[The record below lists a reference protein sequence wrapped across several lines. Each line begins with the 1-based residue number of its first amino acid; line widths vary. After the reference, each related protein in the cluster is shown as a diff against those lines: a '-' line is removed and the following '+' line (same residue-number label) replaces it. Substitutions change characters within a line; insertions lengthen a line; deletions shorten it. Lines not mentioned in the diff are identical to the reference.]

1 MTRVR
6 WGILGTAR
14 INRRLIPA
22 MRASARSELVAIGS
36 RDRDRAEAYARS
48 WGIPHAASGYQALLD
63 DDSID
68 AVYIPLPN
76 SEHVRWTLAAVEA
89 GKHVLCEKPLA
100 LDPHD
105 VDRVAVASAARR
117 VVVEEGFMYRHEPL
131 TAQVA
136 ALVADGAV
144 GAVRAVVSGF
154 TFALDRQGD
163 VRLDREL
170 GGGSLWDVGC
180 YPVTYAQLLAAKA
193 PVSVVARAHWSPG
206 GVDEELSGIVQ
217 FAGGAAASIYC
228 GFRAPYR
235 TWLEILGTEGAL
247 RVPNPFKPGM
257 TETVELERPS
267 GIERIE
273 VAGSTLLFQR
283 EVEAFISA
291 VLDGTPPVVPL
302 AESRRTAATLTALYS
317 AAREG
322 HPVTCSD

>member
-1 MTRVR
+1 MTSVR

-48 WGIPHAASGYQALLD
+48 WGIPQAACGYQALLD
-63 DDSID
+63 DDGID

-105 VDRVAVASAARR
+105 VDRISAASAARR

-131 TAQVA
+131 TRQVA

-144 GAVRAVVSGF
+144 GAVRTVISGF

-163 VRLDREL
+163 VRLDPEL
-170 GGGSLWDVGC
+170 GGGALWDVGC
-180 YPVTYAQLLAAKA
+180 YPVTYGQLLAAKT
-193 PVSVVARAHWSPG
+193 PVSVVARAQWSPG

-217 FAGGAAASIYC
+217 FAGGATASIYC

-247 RVPNPFKPGM
+247 RVPNPFKPGT

-267 GIERIE
+267 GIERID

-283 EVEAFISA
+283 EVEDFVSA

-317 AAREG
+317 AAKEG
-322 HPVTCSD
+322 RAVTCSD